1 MSPLKESIHEI
12 LFEADTQAGKI
23 VDIGLMVLII
33 LSVIAV
39 MLESVNS
46 IAINYEEFFFV
57 LEIVFTI
64 IFTIEYFLRIYA
76 LQKPWRYITS
86 FYGIVDLMAVLP
98 TYLMWLLPVYQTKY
112 LIVIRAL
119 RLLRIFR
126 VLKLAK
132 FLSEGKVIIAAMR
145 ASLAKITVFLVFVIL
160 LVLIFGSLLYVVE
173 SNQDSGF
180 SSIPRSVYWAI
191 VTITTV
197 GYGDIAPQ
205 SPFGQLLAAMI
216 MLLGYAVI
224 AVPTGIVTMEL
235 TNANKNKDL
244 NTQACKSCGRDGHDD
259 DADFCKF
266 CGGEIT

>member
-1 MSPLKESIHEI
+1 M
-12 LFEADTQAGKI
+12 
-23 VDIGLMVLII
+23 
-33 LSVIAV
+33 
-39 MLESVNS
+39 
-46 IAINYEEFFFV
+46 
-57 LEIVFTI
+57 
-64 IFTIEYFLRIYA
+64 
-76 LQKPWRYITS
+76 TS
-86 FYGIVDLMAVLP
+86 FYGIIDLMAILP

-132 FLSEGKVIIAAMR
+132 FLSEGNIIIAAMR

-160 LVLIFGSLLYVVE
+160 LALIFGSLLYVVE
-173 SNQDSGF
+173 SNEDSGF
-180 SSIPRSVYWAI
+180 TSIPRSVYWAI

-205 SPFGQLLAAMI
+205 SPFGQLLAALI
-216 MLLGYAVI
+216 MLLGYAVL

-235 TNANKNKDL
+235 TNANKNKDI
-244 NTQACKSCGRDGHDD
+244 NTQACKDCGRDGHDD